1 MQRFVKGETQIMVA
15 TTVIE
20 VGVNVPNASV
30 MIIEN
35 AERFGISQLHQLRGR
50 VGRGAEQSF
59 CILMSG
65 MKLSSDAKIRLDTM
79 VRTNDGFEI
88 AEIDLQL
95 RGPGNIEGTQQSGV
109 LDLKLADLAIDQQLL
124 AEARKTVI
132 HILDNDPELMNEENR
147 ILRQYFETKS
157 GGISWDKIS

>member
-1 MQRFVKGETQIMVA
+1 MKHLGFVGSRQRLKIREPEHPA
-15 TTVIE
+15 IE
-20 VGVNVPNASV
+20 KVDHRGHLGLLQHELGNHNRVGVQGPAPRQIPARSAEPLAESASQSRP
-30 MIIEN
+30 
-35 AERFGISQLHQLRGR
+35 AR
-50 VGRGAEQSF
+50 VIPR
-59 CILMSG
+59 
-65 MKLSSDAKIRLDTM
+65 
-79 VRTNDGFEI
+79 
-88 AEIDLQL
+88 
-95 RGPGNIEGTQQSGV
+95 QSGV

>member
-35 AERFGISQLHQLRGR
+35 AERFGLSQLHQLRGR

-59 CILMSG
+59 CILMSNE
-65 MKLSSDAKIRLDTM
+65 KLSHDGRIRLNTM
-79 VRTNDGFEI
+79 VKTNNGFEI
-88 AEIDLQL
+88 AEIDMQL

-109 LDLKLADLAIDQQLL
+109 LDLKVADLTTDQEILQQARNLVIEIFEKDPQLTAPENQILNL
-124 AEARKTVI
+124 AF
-132 HILDNDPELMNEENR
+132 
-147 ILRQYFETKS
+147 QTKNA
-157 GGISWDKIS
+157 GLSWDKIS